1 MQMRAI
7 EKEMA
12 DEAYRISHIL
22 WDFPLRL
29 EANIQ
34 MWPNNLCKRRRL
46 FLFFPPLSFSLSLF
60 FLTQRRTNKRCVI
73 PAAVCVFIKGVTSGR
88 VWVSKLRCNRACS
101 ALSLQI
107 LSENVSDPPTLI
119 PLLLLPLLLLFFFF
133 LSLSLSPF
141 SRPSLHQK
149 VGGLKRKRKPLFF
162 FFFLQHCQCILLFP
176 AASSTKC
183 SPRKKKKTHAEKH
196 TWKPAL
202 WERRGGEGGSLRLHI
217 PPSCP
222 DHLQLVGTG
231 VKRKKKKDT
240 DRGKAQTGAVLT
252 RLGVFLLSFSRFTS
266 GNVPRRLHTFRSSF
280 FHRGSSDS
288 VSNSA

>member
-46 FLFFPPLSFSLSLF
+46 FIFSLSPSLYPS
-60 FLTQRRTNKRCVI
+60 FLTERRTNKRCVI
-73 PAAVCVFIKGVTSGR
+73 AAAVCVFIKGVTSGR

-119 PLLLLPLLLLFFFF
+119 PLLLLLLLFFF

-149 VGGLKRKRKPLFF
+149 VGALKRKRKPLFF
-162 FFFLQHCQCILLFP
+162 FLQHCQCIFAFQQHRP
-176 AASSTKC
+176 PNAH
-183 SPRKKKKTHAEKH
+183 REKKHAEKH

-202 WERRGGEGGSLRLHI
+202 WERGG
-217 PPSCP
+217 
-222 DHLQLVGTG
+222 V
-231 VKRKKKKDT
+231 
-240 DRGKAQTGAVLT
+240 
-252 RLGVFLLSFSRFTS
+252 
-266 GNVPRRLHTFRSSF
+266 
-280 FHRGSSDS
+280 
-288 VSNSA
+288 

>member
-46 FLFFPPLSFSLSLF
+46 FLFSLSPSLYPF
-60 FLTQRRTNKRCVI
+60 FLTERRTNKRCVI
-73 PAAVCVFIKGVTSGR
+73 AAAVCVFIKGVTSGR

-119 PLLLLPLLLLFFFF
+119 PLLLLLLLFSF

-149 VGGLKRKRKPLFF
+149 VGALKRKRKPLFF
-162 FFFLQHCQCILLFP
+162 FFLQHCQCIFAFQQHRAP
-176 AASSTKC
+176 NAHRE
-183 SPRKKKKTHAEKH
+183 RKKNMQENTHESQ
-196 TWKPAL
+196 L
-202 WERRGGEGGSLRLHI
+202 CERGGEGGSLRLHI

-231 VKRKKKKDT
+231 VKRKKKKT
-240 DRGKAQTGAVLT
+240 HG
-252 RLGVFLLSFSRFTS
+252 
-266 GNVPRRLHTFRSSF
+266 
-280 FHRGSSDS
+280 
-288 VSNSA
+288 

>member
-46 FLFFPPLSFSLSLF
+46 FIFSLSPSLYPS
-60 FLTQRRTNKRCVI
+60 FLTERRTNKRCVI
-73 PAAVCVFIKGVTSGR
+73 AAAVCVFIKGVTSGR

-119 PLLLLPLLLLFFFF
+119 PLLLLLLLFFF
-133 LSLSLSPF
+133 LSLSLAFLKTQSTP
-141 SRPSLHQK
+141 K
-149 VGGLKRKRKPLFF
+149 GGGPKKKKKTPL
-162 FFFLQHCQCILLFP
+162 LLLTALSMHFCFP
-176 AASSTKC
+176 AASTTKC
-183 SPRKKKKTHAEKH
+183 SPRKKTCRKTHMKASFV
-196 TWKPAL
+196 
-202 WERRGGEGGSLRLHI
+202 REGGSLRLHI

-231 VKRKKKKDT
+231 VKRKKKWHT
-240 DRGKAQTGAVLT
+240 DRGKSQRGTVLT